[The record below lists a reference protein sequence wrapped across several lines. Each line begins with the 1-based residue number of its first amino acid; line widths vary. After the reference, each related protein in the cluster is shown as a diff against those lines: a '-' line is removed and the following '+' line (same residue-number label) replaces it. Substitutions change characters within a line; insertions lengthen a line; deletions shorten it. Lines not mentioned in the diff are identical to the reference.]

1 MIGYSVSKYISKF
14 LSEQKDSFSL
24 DQLASYLHFKVKG
37 KKISKQDLLEILR
50 STNFVFPLINDE
62 FITRAGVF
70 TGRLFSF
77 MPSKEEIEKNHILI
91 GHRCMPFIN
100 PEISPDSIEVVTNGK
115 IIQREQTV
123 FSMNLALDT
132 FALFGEGYEIPL
144 IFNDAANDS
153 CSLANIKYNL
163 PKEIK
168 LTSWPLDKITKNKE
182 FNYGD
187 RILCQVVDW
196 ETCLVEMTVL
206 KNESSKYIISSAAIE
221 REEWYSNFEEGLLNS
236 FNRNGPCSSIEE
248 QLAFLFLENQ
258 EQLCIRNCGSSEEF
272 LKHTKK
278 IGFSQ
283 FGVETRIWFNGESV
297 PYVGDWNREFSKD
310 VILNDITVSYS
321 PILIDSYVKNYI
333 YEEKRGKNKL
343 CLENL
348 ITTIFPSS
356 LKMTVSENKFILL
369 NLQSR
374 YDILKKQYDDFFENK
389 VSPVRERILELYT
402 QINELICSIGC
413 SGLNAEDF
421 PQQEL
426 IILTQLFTHCV
437 KMIEEIEAFAD
448 RIQIPLSDIQLSLDG
463 MEETFYDIYDTLKSS
478 LEYNIYKGFE
488 VVGGRKN
495 GK

>member
-1 MIGYSVSKYISKF
+1 MISYSVSKYISKF
-14 LSEQKDSFSL
+14 LSEQKDSFTL
-24 DQLASYLHFKVKG
+24 DQLASYLRFKG
-37 KKISKQDLLEILR
+37 KKVSKQDLLEILR

-77 MPSKEEIEKNHILI
+77 MPSKEEIEKKHILI

-100 PEISPDSIEVVTNGK
+100 PEIPPDSIEVVANGK
-115 IIQREQTV
+115 IIQKEPTV

-144 IFNDAANDS
+144 IFNDEANDS

-168 LTSWPLDKITKNKE
+168 LTSWPLDKISKNKE

-196 ETCLVEMTVL
+196 ESCLVEMSVL

-283 FGVETRIWFNGESV
+283 FGVESRIWFNGESV

-333 YEEKRGKNKL
+333 YEEKRGKNKQG
-343 CLENL
+343 LEKL
-348 ITTIFPSS
+348 ITIIFPSS
-356 LKMTVSENKFILL
+356 LKMTASENKFILL

-374 YDILKKQYDDFFENK
+374 YDILKNQYDDFLENK

-437 KMIEEIEAFAD
+437 KMIEELETFAD
-448 RIQIPLSDIQLSLDG
+448 RTLIPLDDIQLSLDG
-463 MEETFYDIYDTLKSS
+463 MEDTFYDIYDTLKSS